1 MVSGKTEVDPHFL
14 QGALFSGESNFYV
27 NGEVDKQNCHY
38 WSQENPTGIHQ
49 IRKKVQAERWF
60 GVVYGIVTCL
70 DHSFSLIL
78 LIQNGI

>member
-38 WSQENPTGIHQ
+38 WSQETPLAYT
-49 IRKKVQAERWF
+49 K
-60 GVVYGIVTCL
+60 
-70 DHSFSLIL
+70 
-78 LIQNGI
+78 